1 MLTMSESNPEEPVLV
16 VDDLRREYADKVAV
30 AGLSFHVKP
39 GEILGLVG
47 PNGAGKTT
55 TLRSI
60 AGILPVQHGCITVAG
75 FSVSGD
81 GHRARN
87 HLAWIPDDPKPFDSL
102 TVWEHLDMVAGLF
115 GVADWKPRATELLDF
130 FSLEDK
136 RDALGGELSRGM
148 CQKLAL
154 AMAWLPQPRLM
165 LMDEPLSGLDPRGIR
180 TARSA
185 IQQIAASGTA
195 VILSSHLLELVQQL
209 ADRLLIIDEGRKA
222 FEGTLEE
229 AQAGFQIPEN
239 SSLEDVFFAVTEKS
253 KEAEPEA

>member
-1 MLTMSESNPEEPVLV
+1 MSDAKPENPVLV
-16 VDDLRREYADKVAV
+16 VKDLRREYADKVAV
-30 AGLSFHVKP
+30 AGLSFEVRP

-60 AGILPVQHGCITVAG
+60 AGILPVQRGSISVAG
-75 FSVSGD
+75 HSVSGD
-81 GHRARN
+81 GHQARQ

-102 TVWEHLDMVAGLF
+102 TVWEHLDLVAGLF
-115 GVADWKPRATELLDF
+115 GVPDWNRRATELLEF
-130 FSLEDK
+130 FSLGEK

-154 AMAWLPQPRLM
+154 AMAWLPEPKLM

-180 TARSA
+180 TARLA
-185 IQQIAASGTA
+185 IQEIAASGTA

-229 AQAGFQIPEN
+229 ALTGFQIPEN
-239 SSLEDVFFAVTEKS
+239 SSLEDVFFAVTERP
-253 KEAEPEA
+253 KEPRPQSEA